1 MKRTILPIL
10 ALLLSAAT
18 GKSQT
23 HTLTIAS
30 NDDSKG
36 TVMLGRRRA
45 LDNVSAGDIFQEG
58 DILSF
63 NGYTLAIEANRCKLD
78 GVLSSARRDITRST
92 VLLGPNAAYT
102 NKGYNIFITTPATET
117 GDDGNAWQVIGRFT
131 SSMYVWVV
139 GVQIDQLQQPNY
151 VVSRNADGSY
161 KVYQGSTATVIARA
175 KEGYHVEGWNLQ
187 TGELHSEVYDDYAM
201 ENPYRYPAVSYIDYI
216 MSGDRAIEVTFA
228 ENMYSVTFD
237 SPDAIKDGKVSVTT
251 QNGDNPATDVT
262 ANVDQNGLLNDVK
275 FKSVVTL
282 TATDGYLF
290 SEISGIPA
298 ESTTISE
305 DKTTATF
312 TMPAN
317 NVNIRFN
324 LKRDITKQMTA
335 TVSTQTFHLVK
346 NGDRNVPD
354 GDYNAT
360 LVDILAN
367 QTDVTSLIGQ
377 DDGFDATLQLKDGDT
392 WNDVDVNGSFVA
404 GTYRWSISAKESSD
418 YIGTF
423 TSNEFEICG
432 YDLAFGTSEHGSLS
446 FTVDGQPASTAAAEQ
461 TVVVTVSP
469 DDGYS
474 TKAVTA
480 RPYTGWGNAEARLRI
495 DSSADI
501 NILTLTP
508 TGTENQWSFTMPA
521 HNVEVGATYKKTLS
535 NPDITIEIEATA
547 STTYTGE
554 PLTPE
559 VVVKDNGTP
568 LLKGTDYDV
577 DYINNVNAALIDDE
591 KAPTAIITACEASED
606 YSGSNTLPFTIEKA
620 MGGIRFDTAGF
631 IKTLDDDQTFTCS
644 ATLEGDGTPAYSSGN
659 EAVATVDVNTG
670 LVTITG
676 AGETTITA
684 TGVDGSNY
692 KYDDLSDSYT
702 LTVTDKRTLR
712 ANIGDATEF
721 YNSIKDNSY
730 YSAISSE
737 LSDAIAAA
745 QQVSDDPAVL
755 QTAIDQAADDI
766 AAALQQAQDDKAI
779 RDQLIVECTSPE
791 LTAAPGEKI
800 DLKVNIS
807 SGVAPFT
814 VSWTDTQGQPVGTVE
829 TSAMNEDIVVSA
841 LAEYSGEYT
850 VTVVDAQQKS
860 FSANAT
866 LTVTGEPLP
875 AVFDDLSLEDESYWN
890 GSDGKRS
897 FISGGYRFDTEYK
910 EEENGIYAYG
920 FAYSNRTSSDFLT
933 YAADRYNS
941 CVGGGAEDTPN
952 FGVFKMDRSHPMGA
966 EVLGDEDRLVSG
978 FYITNA
984 ASTYEAMQNGTDLA
998 RQFGIGDWLKVTVTG
1013 YDAAG
1018 TETGTVDF
1026 YLADFRDA
1034 NAAYIIETWRWVDL
1048 TPLGKVKR
1056 LVFTMSGSDV
1066 NPWGSLNTPE
1076 YFCMDKLGGEKPE
1089 YEEPLLTSICLTR
1102 TYRTAEPVAIYNLS
1116 GVQQYELRPGV
1127 NIVKYADGTTKKILV
1142 K

>member
-1 MKRTILPIL
+1 MKHRYLYIMAMMMT
-10 ALLLSAAT
+10 AAT
-18 GKSQT
+18 GAWAQDPDPIKLNYDATTGGWTYSQPAYNVELKVTYKTDLTLTVNINGWTFGTTASTPTVSGNESGGAVTYQYKKKDAADENYSADVPTTVGNYTIRATVAETDDYADGTATTDFAITAADIPATAISLPTAKTLNFNGKAQELIEAGSVAGDIGTMQYSLDGTTWSNDIPKAINEGT
-23 HTLTIAS
+23 HTVYYKVVGDENHNDVDAATIDVTIAAPLPIELTSTDGKEWTLASTPSYDVELVVEYKTDLTIAV
-30 NDDSKG
+30 N
-36 TVMLGRRRA
+36 
-45 LDNVSAGDIFQEG
+45 
-58 DILSF
+58 
-63 NGYTLAIEANRCKLD
+63 LD
-78 GVLSSARRDITRST
+78 GWTFGDT
-92 VLLGPNAAYT
+92 PNAPAVSGNESGGAVTYQYKKKDAADETYSDDVPTDAGEYT
-102 NKGYNIFITTPATET
+102 VRATVAET
-117 GDDGNAWQVIGRFT
+117 DD
-131 SSMYVWVV
+131 Y
-139 GVQIDQLQQPNY
+139 
-151 VVSRNADGSY
+151 ADGMATAEFTIGKAAGSI
-161 KVYQGSTATVIARA
+161 VYETATVI
-175 KEGYHVEGWNLQ
+175 
-187 TGELHSEVYDDYAM
+187 
-201 ENPYRYPAVSYIDYI
+201 
-216 MSGDRAIEVTFA
+216 
-228 ENMYSVTFD
+228 
-237 SPDAIKDGKVSVTT
+237 
-251 QNGDNPATDVT
+251 
-262 ANVDQNGLLNDVK
+262 
-275 FKSVVTL
+275 
-282 TATDGYLF
+282 
-290 SEISGIPA
+290 
-298 ESTTISE
+298 
-305 DKTTATF
+305 
-312 TMPAN
+312 
-317 NVNIRFN
+317 
-324 LKRDITKQMTA
+324 
-335 TVSTQTFHLVK
+335 
-346 NGDRNVPD
+346 
-354 GDYNAT
+354 
-360 LVDILAN
+360 
-367 QTDVTSLIGQ
+367 
-377 DDGFDATLQLKDGDT
+377 
-392 WNDVDVNGSFVA
+392 
-404 GTYRWSISAKESSD
+404 
-418 YIGTF
+418 
-423 TSNEFEICG
+423 
-432 YDLAFGTSEHGSLS
+432 
-446 FTVDGQPASTAAAEQ
+446 
-461 TVVVTVSP
+461 
-469 DDGYS
+469 
-474 TKAVTA
+474 
-480 RPYTGWGNAEARLRI
+480 
-495 DSSADI
+495 
-501 NILTLTP
+501 
-508 TGTENQWSFTMPA
+508 
-521 HNVEVGATYKKTLS
+521 KTLG
-535 NPDITIEIEATA
+535 DEAF
-547 STTYTGE
+547 TY
-554 PLTPE
+554 
-559 VVVKDNGTP
+559 
-568 LLKGTDYDV
+568 
-577 DYINNVNAALIDDE
+577 A
-591 KAPTAIITACEASED
+591 
-606 YSGSNTLPFTIEKA
+606 
-620 MGGIRFDTAGF
+620 
-631 IKTLDDDQTFTCS
+631 
-644 ATLEGDGTPAYSSGN
+644 ATLEGDGTPAYRSGN
-659 EAVATVDVNTG
+659 EDVATVDMNTG

-676 AGETTITA
+676 AGEALITA
-684 TGVDGSNY
+684 TGVDGNNY
-692 KYDDLSDSYT
+692 TYKDLSASYT

-712 ANIGDATEF
+712 ADIATATDF
-721 YNSIKDNSY
+721 LNSIKDNSY

-755 QTAIDQAADDI
+755 QTAIDQAADVLT
-766 AAALQQAQDDKAI
+766 AACQKAQDDKVI

-966 EVLGDEDRLVSG
+966 EVLGEEDRLVSG

-1048 TPLGKVKR
+1048 TTLGKVKR

-1076 YFCMDKLGGEKPE
+1076 YFCVDKLGGEKPE

-1102 TYRTAEPVAIYNLS
+1102 TYRTAEPVAIYSLS

-1127 NIVKYADGTTKKILV
+1127 NIVKYSDGTTKKILV